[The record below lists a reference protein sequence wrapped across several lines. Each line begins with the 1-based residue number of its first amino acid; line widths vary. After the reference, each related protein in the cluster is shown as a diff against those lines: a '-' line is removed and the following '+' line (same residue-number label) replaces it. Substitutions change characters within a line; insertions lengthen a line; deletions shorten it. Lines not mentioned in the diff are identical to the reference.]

1 VGVGWMLVSL
11 DKVKVNMDVVMK
23 VVHDDEGGDDEGGDD
38 EGGDDEGGDDEGG
51 DDEGGGG
58 VG

>member
-1 VGVGWMLVSL
+1 MLVSL

-38 EGGDDEGGDDEGG
+38 EGGDDEGG
-51 DDEGGGG
+51 GG

>member
-1 VGVGWMLVSL
+1 MLVSL

-23 VVHDDEGGDDEGGDD
+23 VVHDDEGGHDEGGH
-38 EGGDDEGGDDEGG
+38 GEGGDDEGG